1 MISYNDDY
9 FELLPDPLKDRVIH
23 EVNPPP
29 HKPLSREI
37 LFQKNVP
44 NWKILKDFYTLE
56 GRLSKQD
63 IMTIINSFTKLV
75 QKEPNLIKLMDPV
88 VIVGDIHGQF
98 YDLLKIFDAS
108 GGSIEENRYIFLGDY
123 VDRGNFSLEVCILLF
138 ALKINFPTQYYLLRG
153 NHESRQMTTF
163 FNFHTE
169 CLIKYDEEVYLR
181 IMEAFDALPIS
192 AIVNDRFFLVHGGI
206 SPETSTL
213 DVIININRYVEIP
226 KSGVLCDL
234 VWSDPI
240 DEEMFAIN
248 SDWEINTSRGCS
260 FNFGAKSLIP
270 FLAESNLIS
279 VIRAHEVQMEGF
291 KFYKWNKKVDFP
303 SCITLFSAANYC
315 DVYNNKGA
323 IIKIKSSQFNLVQI
337 NCNPHP
343 FYLPEFQNIF
353 SWSLPF
359 ISEKSK

>member
-1 MISYNDDY
+1 MHSNKDEY
-9 FELLPDPLKDRVIH
+9 FELLPDPIKDRVIH
-23 EVNPPP
+23 EVSPPP
-29 HKPLSREI
+29 HKPLSKEV
-37 LFQKNVP
+37 LFQKNLP
-44 NWKILKDFYTLE
+44 NLKILKEFYTLE
-56 GRLSKQD
+56 GKLSKQD
-63 IMTIINSFTKLV
+63 VLMIVNSFTVLV

-88 VIVGDIHGQF
+88 VIVGDIHGQY
-98 YDLLKIFDAS
+98 YDLLKIFDSS
-108 GGSIEENRYIFLGDY
+108 GPTEETKYIFLGDY
-123 VDRGNFSLEVCILLF
+123 VDRGNFSIEVCILLF
-138 ALKINFPTQYYLLRG
+138 ALKLNFPGLYFMLRG
-153 NHESRQMTTF
+153 NHESRQMTTY

-169 CLIKYDEEVYLR
+169 CIIKYDEEVYQK
-181 IMEAFDALPIS
+181 IMEAFDSLPIS
-192 AIVNDRFFLVHGGI
+192 AILNDRFFLVHGGI
-206 SPETSTL
+206 SPEISNM
-213 DVIININRYVEIP
+213 DSIININRNIEIP

-240 DEEMFAIN
+240 DEEIFATT
-248 SDWEINTSRGCS
+248 SDWEINTNRGCS

-270 FLAESNLIS
+270 FLANSNLVS

-323 IIKIKSSQFNLVQI
+323 IIKFKCSQFNLVQI

-359 ISEKSK
+359 ISEKSKL